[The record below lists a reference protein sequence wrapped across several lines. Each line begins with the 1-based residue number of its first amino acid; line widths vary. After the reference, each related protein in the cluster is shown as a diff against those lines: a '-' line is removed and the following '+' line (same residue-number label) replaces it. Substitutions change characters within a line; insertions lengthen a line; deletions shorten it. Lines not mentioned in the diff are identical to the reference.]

1 MLPGARALAGLVVVS
16 SCGAMAK
23 APTRK
28 YSPRR
33 SREER
38 REQLLDAALEIVDAH
53 GFGAF
58 SIEAVARAA
67 DLAKT
72 VVYASF
78 DNPDALLRAMVDREL
93 ERAMDDLAT
102 AIPRPPYEDPAAVLQ
117 AALTEVLR
125 CARRRPATWRIF
137 VLPADGMPPAAR
149 QNVERR
155 QQQFLLQIE
164 PLVSWGLAYLRLD
177 HLDAE
182 LTTAVLI
189 AGAEQ
194 GIRLALTDPERF
206 GDERLIGF
214 ATELVTSFI
223 VPRQG

>member
-1 MLPGARALAGLVVVS
+1 
-16 SCGAMAK
+16 MAK

-33 SREER
+33 SRAER
-38 REQLLDAALEIVDAH
+38 REQLLDAALDIVDTL

-58 SIEAVARAA
+58 SIEAVAREA

-78 DNPDALLRAMVDREL
+78 DNPDALLSAMVDREL
-93 ERAMDDLAT
+93 ERAVQDLAA
-102 AIPRPPYEDPAAVLQ
+102 AIPRPPYADPAEVLQAALAAVLQ
-117 AALTEVLR
+117 A
-125 CARRRPATWRIF
+125 ARRRPATWRIF

-149 QNVERR
+149 AAVERNH
-155 QQQFLLQIE
+155 QQFLLQIE
-164 PLVSWGLAYLRLD
+164 PLVSWGLEYLRLD

-194 GIRLALTDPERF
+194 GIRLALTDPGHF

-214 ATELVTSFI
+214 ATALVTSFI
-223 VPRQG
+223 LPRQG

>member
-1 MLPGARALAGLVVVS
+1 
-16 SCGAMAK
+16 MAK

-38 REQLLDAALEIVDAH
+38 REQLLDAALEIVDEH

-58 SIEAVARAA
+58 SIEAVARHA

-93 ERAMDDLAT
+93 ERAVADLAA
-102 AIPRPPYEDPAAVLQ
+102 AIPRPPYVDPAAVLQ
-117 AALTEVLR
+117 VALTEVLKA
-125 CARRRPATWRIF
+125 ARRRPATWRIF

-149 QNVERR
+149 AAVDRHH
-155 QQQFLLQIE
+155 QQFLLQIE
-164 PLVSWGLAYLRLD
+164 PLVTWGLAYLDLD

-182 LTTAVLI
+182 LTTAIMI

-194 GIRLALTDPERF
+194 GIRLALTDPEHYD
-206 GDERLIGF
+206 DERLIGF
-214 ATELVTSFI
+214 ATALVQSFI
-223 VPRQG
+223 VPRQVQP

>member
-1 MLPGARALAGLVVVS
+1 MS
-16 SCGAMAK
+16 SYPAMAK

-38 REQLLDAALEIVDAH
+38 REQLLDAALEIVDTQ

-58 SIEAVARAA
+58 SIEAVAREA

-78 DNPDALLRAMVDREL
+78 DNPDALLSAMVDREL
-93 ERAMDDLAT
+93 ERAVADLAA
-102 AIPRPPYEDPAAVLQ
+102 AIPRPPYADPAEVLQ
-117 AALTEVLR
+117 AALGAVLQA
-125 CARRRPATWRIF
+125 ARRRPATWRIF

-149 QNVERR
+149 AAVERNH
-155 QQQFLLQIE
+155 QQFLLQIE
-164 PLVSWGLAYLRLD
+164 PLVSWGLEYLRLD

-182 LTTAVLI
+182 LTTAILI

-194 GIRLALTDPERF
+194 GIRLALTDPDHF
-206 GDERLIGF
+206 TDDRLIGF
-214 ATELVTSFI
+214 ATALVTSFI
-223 VPRQG
+223 VPRQA

>member
-1 MLPGARALAGLVVVS
+1 
-16 SCGAMAK
+16 MAK
-23 APTRK
+23 APTTRK

-38 REQLLDAALEIVDAH
+38 REQLLDAALEIVDTQ

-58 SIEAVARAA
+58 SIEAVAREA

-78 DNPDALLRAMVDREL
+78 DNPDELLRALVDREL
-93 ERAMDDLAT
+93 ERAVADLAA
-102 AIPRPPYEDPAAVLQ
+102 AIPRPPYQDPARVLS
-117 AALTEVLR
+117 AALTEVLA

-137 VLPADGMPPAAR
+137 IIPADGMPPAAR
-149 QNVERR
+149 ANVERHH
-155 QQQFLLQIE
+155 QQFLLQIE
-164 PLVSWGLAYLRLD
+164 PLVSWGLEYLRLD

-189 AGAEQ
+189 AAAEQ
-194 GIRLALTDPERF
+194 GIRLALVDPGNY

-223 VPRQG
+223 VPRQR